1 MDTRLGCS
9 PQAKSRSDDGGIVR
23 TRRKLSTFLRV
34 PGSDR
39 TRDYL
44 GAGLGRAA
52 GWLARMSHWGSGSS
66 LPGMI
71 AEAVSPGFIRRRAR
85 LYAGVALV
93 SGTNGKTTT
102 SSMLRAILD
111 GAGTSTVGNE
121 SGANLRQGI
130 ATSLLRVPVATALA
144 VLEVDEATL
153 TNVTPELEPRVLV
166 LTNVFRDQ
174 MDRFGEVE
182 RVIELLERSC
192 DLLPEDATIL
202 ANVDDPLLWPA
213 LEHRDPVGFG
223 IRLLQAP
230 ASVPSMRVETEVC
243 SRCGEPLVY
252 TSRTFAHLGVAG
264 CSGCSWRSAEPTYVG
279 TITERG
285 GLRLVTLEVAGERL
299 TLPTGG
305 VHNAYNAIAAIA
317 AADQLG
323 VSMSQAV
330 QTLRSFQPRFG
341 RAEQVQVGGRTV
353 WLALMKNPG
362 AAHVLIDEIADDP
375 RVGSVVVSV
384 NDAAADGHDISW
396 IWDVDFERLVR
407 AGLPLV
413 PSGKRVGDV
422 AVRLKYT
429 GGSVEPQHPDP
440 LDAITAALAVC
451 PSDRSPV
458 VLATYTAMLSVR
470 KAFGGQVAS
479 LADAPV

>member
-1 MDTRLGCS
+1 
-9 PQAKSRSDDGGIVR
+9 
-23 TRRKLSTFLRV
+23 
-34 PGSDR
+34 
-39 TRDYL
+39 
-44 GAGLGRAA
+44 
-52 GWLARMSHWGSGSS
+52 MSKRGSGSS

-85 LYAGVALV
+85 LCAKVVLV

-111 GAGTSTVGNE
+111 AEGTSTVGNE
-121 SGANLRQGI
+121 TGANLRQGI
-130 ATSLLRVPVATALA
+130 ATSLLRVSMATERA

-153 TNVTPELEPRVLV
+153 TSVMPELGPRVLV

-182 RVIELLERSC
+182 RVIELLVRSC

-202 ANVDDPLLWPA
+202 ANVDDPLLWQA
-213 LEHRDPVGFG
+213 LEHHDPVGFG
-223 IRLLQAP
+223 IRLLEGST
-230 ASVPSMRVETEVC
+230 SVPSMPIEAEVC
-243 SRCGEPLVY
+243 SRCGELLAY
-252 TSRTFAHLGVAG
+252 ASRTFAHLGVAG
-264 CSGCSWRSAEPTYVG
+264 CTSCSWRSTEPTYLG

-285 GLRLVTLEVAGERL
+285 GLRSVTLEVAGERV

-323 VSMSQAV
+323 VSLSQSL

-341 RAEQVQVGGRTV
+341 RAEQVHVNGRSV

-362 AAHVLIDEIADDP
+362 AADVLIDEIADDP
-375 RVGSVVVSV
+375 CVGSVVVSV
-384 NDAAADGHDISW
+384 NDAAADGRDISW
-396 IWDVDFERLVR
+396 IWDADFERLVR

-413 PSGKRVGDV
+413 PSGKRAGDV
-422 AVRLKYT
+422 GVRLKYT
-429 GGSVEPQHPDP
+429 GGSLEPQHPDP
-440 LDAITAALAVC
+440 LDAIKAALAVC

-470 KAFGGQVAS
+470 KAIGGQVAS

>member
-1 MDTRLGCS
+1 
-9 PQAKSRSDDGGIVR
+9 
-23 TRRKLSTFLRV
+23 
-34 PGSDR
+34 
-39 TRDYL
+39 
-44 GAGLGRAA
+44 
-52 GWLARMSHWGSGSS
+52 MSQRGSGSS

-85 LYAGVALV
+85 LCANVVLV

-102 SSMLRAILD
+102 SSMLRAILEAE
-111 GAGTSTVGNE
+111 GASTVGNE
-121 SGANLRQGI
+121 TGANLRQGI
-130 ATSLLRVPVATALA
+130 ATSLLRVSMATEMA
-144 VLEVDEATL
+144 VFEVDEATL
-153 TNVTPELEPRVLV
+153 TNVMAELEPRVLV

-182 RVIELLERSC
+182 RVIELLVRSC
-192 DLLPEDATIL
+192 ELLPEDATIL

-213 LEHRDPVGFG
+213 LEHRDPIGFG
-223 IRLLQAP
+223 IRLLEGA
-230 ASVPSMRVETEVC
+230 ASEPSMPVEAEVC
-243 SRCGEPLVY
+243 SRCGGPLVY
-252 TSRTFAHLGVAG
+252 ASRTFAHLGVAG
-264 CSGCSWRSAEPTYVG
+264 CSTCSWRSTEPMYVG
-279 TITERG
+279 TVTARG
-285 GLRLVTLEVAGERL
+285 GLRSVTLEVGGERL

-305 VHNAYNAIAAIA
+305 VHNAYNAMAALA

-323 VSMSQAV
+323 VSMSHAV
-330 QTLRSFQPRFG
+330 QTLRSFEPRFG
-341 RAEQVQVGGRTV
+341 RAEQVQVDGRPV

-362 AAHVLIDEIADDP
+362 AAGVLIDEIADDP
-375 RVGSVVVSV
+375 HVGSVVVSV
-384 NDAAADGHDISW
+384 NDAAADGRDISW
-396 IWDVDFERLVR
+396 IWDADFERLVR

-413 PSGKRVGDV
+413 PSGQRVDDV

-429 GGSVEPQHPDP
+429 GGSVEPRCPDP

-470 KAFGGQVAS
+470 KAIGGRVAS

>member
-1 MDTRLGCS
+1 
-9 PQAKSRSDDGGIVR
+9 
-23 TRRKLSTFLRV
+23 
-34 PGSDR
+34 
-39 TRDYL
+39 
-44 GAGLGRAA
+44 
-52 GWLARMSHWGSGSS
+52 MSKRGSGSS

-71 AEAVSPGFIRRRAR
+71 AEAVSPGFIRRRGR
-85 LYAGVALV
+85 LCANVVLV

-111 GAGTSTVGNE
+111 GEGIPTVGNE
-121 SGANLRQGI
+121 TGANLRQGI
-130 ATSLLRVPVATALA
+130 ATSLLRVPKATEMA

-153 TNVTPELEPRVLV
+153 TSVMPELEPRLLV

-182 RVIELLERSC
+182 RVIELLDRSC

-223 IRLLQAP
+223 IRLLEGST
-230 ASVPSMRVETEVC
+230 SVPSMRLEVEVC

-252 TSRTFAHLGVAG
+252 SSRTFAHLGVAS
-264 CSGCSWRSAEPTYVG
+264 CSSCSWRSTEPTYRG
-279 TITERG
+279 TISERR
-285 GLRLVTLEVAGERL
+285 GLRSVTLEVAGERL

-305 VHNAYNAIAAIA
+305 VHNAYNAIAAIS
-317 AADQLG
+317 AADHLG
-323 VSMSQAV
+323 VPMSQAV

-341 RAEQVQVGGRTV
+341 RAEQVHVDGRSV

-362 AAHVLIDEIADDP
+362 AADVLIDEIADDSD
-375 RVGSVVVSV
+375 VGAVVVSV
-384 NDAAADGHDISW
+384 NDAAADGRDISW
-396 IWDVDFERLVR
+396 IWDADFERLVR

-413 PSGKRVGDV
+413 PSGSRVGDV

-429 GGSVEPQHPDP
+429 GGAVELQDPDP
-440 LDAITAALAVC
+440 LGAITTALAAC

-458 VLATYTAMLSVR
+458 VLATYTAMLNVR
-470 KAFGGQVAS
+470 RAIGGKVAS

>member
-1 MDTRLGCS
+1 MRPGVF
-9 PQAKSRSDDGGIVR
+9 SDAVIGADD
-23 TRRKLSTFLRV
+23 LR
-34 PGSDR
+34 PSGR
-39 TRDYL
+39 ARDNL

-52 GWLARMSHWGSGSS
+52 GWLARKSKRGSGSS

-85 LYAGVALV
+85 LCADVILV

-102 SSMLRAILD
+102 SSMLRAILN
-111 GAGTSTVGNE
+111 GEGTPTIGNE
-121 SGANLRQGI
+121 TGANLRQGI
-130 ATSLLRVPVATALA
+130 ATSLLRVPKATEMA

-153 TNVTPELEPRVLV
+153 TSVTPELEPRLLV

-182 RVIELLERSC
+182 RVIELLDRSC

-223 IRLLQAP
+223 IRLLEGST
-230 ASVPSMRVETEVC
+230 SVPSMRLEVEVC

-252 TSRTFAHLGVAG
+252 SSRTFAHLGVAS
-264 CSGCSWRSAEPTYVG
+264 CPGCSWRSTEATYLG
-279 TITERG
+279 TISERR
-285 GLRLVTLEVAGERL
+285 GLRSVTLEVSGERL

-305 VHNAYNAIAAIA
+305 VHNAYNAIAAIS
-317 AADQLG
+317 AADHLG

-341 RAEQVQVGGRTV
+341 RAEQVHVDGRSV

-362 AAHVLIDEIADDP
+362 AADVLIDEIADDP
-375 RVGSVVVSV
+375 YVGSVVVSV
-384 NDAAADGHDISW
+384 NDAAADGRDISW
-396 IWDVDFERLVR
+396 IWDADFERLVR

-413 PSGKRVGDV
+413 PSGSRVGDV

-429 GGSVEPQHPDP
+429 GGSVELPHADP
-440 LDAITAALAVC
+440 LDAIAAALAVC

-458 VLATYTAMLSVR
+458 VLATYTAMLNVR
-470 KAFGGQVAS
+470 KAIGGQAAS
-479 LADAPV
+479 LVDTPV